1 MNHQK
6 QSLRVRRAEQGDI
19 AFIVDLSRR
28 VQEKLTASGSLQQI
42 GPIPRETVAAQVNA
56 GTAHIIDGSS
66 GRLGSV
72 FVEPVTVERLPNLAR
87 WKLADLTSVP
97 WFLHKLMLEPGEQG
111 HGFGTHFLDGIKAYV
126 ASQQPESTIVL
137 DCWAGNDKLRDFYTR
152 AGFKLH
158 GVFPANGFEV
168 AVFVY
173 QTRLEDVL
181 LPQSRS

>member
-1 MNHQK
+1 MVERPLK
-6 QSLRVRRAEQGDI
+6 VRRAERDDI

-28 VQEKLTASGSLQQI
+28 VQEKLSASGSLQQI

-56 GTAHIIDGSS
+56 GTAHILDEGSR
-66 GRLGSV
+66 RLGSV
-72 FVEPVTVERLPNLAR
+72 FVEPVPVESLGR
-87 WKLADLTSVP
+87 WKLDDPALKP

-111 HGFGTHFLDGIKAYV
+111 RGLGAHFLEGIKAYV
-126 ASQQPESTIVL
+126 ASWQPGGTIVL

-168 AVFVY
+168 AVFTYVN
-173 QTRLEDVL
+173 
-181 LPQSRS
+181 

>member
-1 MNHQK
+1 MVQQPLK
-6 QSLRVRRAEQGDI
+6 VRRAERDDI

-42 GPIPRETVAAQVNA
+42 GPIPRETVEAQVNA
-56 GTAHIIDGSS
+56 GTAHILDRGSR
-66 GRLGSV
+66 RLGSV
-72 FVEPVTVERLPNLAR
+72 FVEPVPVESLRR
-87 WKLADLTSVP
+87 WKLDDPTLKP

-111 HGFGTHFLDGIKAYV
+111 HCLGAYFLEGIKAYI
-126 ASQQPESTIVL
+126 ASRQPGGTIVL

-173 QTRLEDVL
+173 RTNMI
-181 LPQSRS
+181 

>member
-1 MNHQK
+1 MVQQPLK
-6 QSLRVRRAEQGDI
+6 VRRAEQDDI

-42 GPIPRETVAAQVNA
+42 GPIPRETVEAQVNA
-56 GTAHIIDGSS
+56 GTAHILDGGSR
-66 GRLGSV
+66 RLGSV
-72 FVEPVTVERLPNLAR
+72 FVEPVTVGDLER
-87 WKLADLTSVP
+87 WKLDDPALKP

-111 HGFGTHFLDGIKAYV
+111 HGLGAHFLRGIKAYV
-126 ASQQPESTIVL
+126 ASRQPGAIIVL

-152 AGFKLH
+152 AGFKLQ

-173 QTRLEDVL
+173 RTRKVHTMDTC
-181 LPQSRS
+181 